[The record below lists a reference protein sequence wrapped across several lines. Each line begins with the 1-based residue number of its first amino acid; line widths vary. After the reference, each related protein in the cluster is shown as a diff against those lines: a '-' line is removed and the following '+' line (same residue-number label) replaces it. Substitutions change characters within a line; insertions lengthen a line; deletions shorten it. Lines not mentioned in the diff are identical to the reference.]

1 MKSKLQLM
9 INGKPVLIPIQLSD
23 EQIRQL
29 TAAVNLDE
37 ILTGWEEPKI
47 GQKGY
52 YEDEFNSVAEFDIDE
67 ATIDFAQKLY
77 ENDNFY
83 STRETAEN
91 TVRADNVLRRLRHYA
106 ISHRSKDV
114 TMADGGNAVFSV
126 VANGAHLTYQ
136 WQYSTN
142 NGSTWT
148 NSPATGNRTDT
159 LTVPATTSRNGYKYR
174 CVVDGLGGS
183 VTSDSATLTVT

>member
-9 INGKPVLIPIQLSD
+9 INGKPVMIPIQLSED
-23 EQIRQL
+23 QIRQL

-52 YEDEFNSVAEFDIDE
+52 YEDEFNNVAEFDIDE
-67 ATIDFAQKLY
+67 DTIGFAQKLY

-106 ISHRSKDV
+106 ISHRATDQ
-114 TMADGGNAVFSV
+114 TMADGGYTI
-126 VANGAHLTYQ
+126 TYN
-136 WQYSTN
+136 YELECLEI
-142 NGSTWT
+142 G
-148 NSPATGNRTDT
+148 ATGNWLALGDMVFDT
-159 LTVPATTSRNGYKYR
+159 EEIARKAMNKYA
-174 CVVDGLGGS
+174 
-183 VTSDSATLTVT
+183 SDLIWYFTEGKAMM

>member
-52 YEDEFNSVAEFDIDE
+52 YEDEFNNVAEFDIDE
-67 ATIDFAQKLY
+67 VTIDFAQRLY

-106 ISHRSKDV
+106 ISHRATDTV
-114 TMADGGNAVFSV
+114 MADGGYTI
-126 VANGAHLTYQ
+126 TYN
-136 WQYSTN
+136 YEAECLEI
-142 NGSTWT
+142 G
-148 NSPATGNRTDT
+148 ATGNWLALGDMVFDT
-159 LTVPATTSRNGYKYR
+159 EEIARKAMNKYAA
-174 CVVDGLGGS
+174 DLIWYFTEGK
-183 VTSDSATLTVT
+183 AMM

>member
-1 MKSKLQLM
+1 M

-29 TAAVNLDE
+29 TTAINFDE

-52 YEDEFNSVAEFDIDE
+52 YEDEFNNVAEFDIDE

-106 ISHRSKDV
+106 ISHRATDQ
-114 TMADGGNAVFSV
+114 TMADGGYTI
-126 VANGAHLTYQ
+126 TYN
-136 WQYSTN
+136 YELECLEI
-142 NGSTWT
+142 G
-148 NSPATGNRTDT
+148 ATGNWLALGDMVFDTEEIARKAMNKYATDLIWYFT
-159 LTVPATTSRNGYKYR
+159 EGKAMM
-174 CVVDGLGGS
+174 
-183 VTSDSATLTVT
+183 

>member
-9 INGKPVLIPIQLSD
+9 INGKPVMIPIQLSE

-52 YEDEFNSVAEFDIDE
+52 YEDEFNNVAEFDIDE
-67 ATIDFAQKLY
+67 DTIGFAQKLY

-91 TVRADNVLRRLRHYA
+91 TVRADNILRRLRHYA
-106 ISHRSKDV
+106 ISHRASDV
-114 TMADGGNAVFSV
+114 TMADGGFTI
-126 VANGAHLTYQ
+126 TYN
-136 WQYSTN
+136 YELECLEI
-142 NGSTWT
+142 G
-148 NSPATGNRTDT
+148 ATGSWLALGDMVFDT
-159 LTVPATTSRNGYKYR
+159 EDIARKAMNKYAA
-174 CVVDGLGGS
+174 DLIWYFTEGK
-183 VTSDSATLTVT
+183 AMM

>member
-106 ISHRSKDV
+106 ISHRASDV
-114 TMADGGNAVFSV
+114 SMADGGYTI
-126 VANGAHLTYQ
+126 TYN
-136 WQYSTN
+136 YELECLEI
-142 NGSTWT
+142 G
-148 NSPATGNRTDT
+148 ATGNWLALGDMVFDT
-159 LTVPATTSRNGYKYR
+159 EEIARKAMNKYA
-174 CVVDGLGGS
+174 
-183 VTSDSATLTVT
+183 SDLIWYFTEGKAMM